1 QISNA
6 RAMLA
11 QALKISSR
19 INDQKDI
26 ADIFNEMGNVEK
38 QAGNYDI
45 AIKHYRKAA
54 EVYQS
59 LSNFDSKALCI
70 RKIGEIQIIKKQF
83 TEAEENINQ
92 SIKTGFQTGNAYLKS
107 YGYLAKHDLY
117 KAKGNHKLALSNYIL
132 HTKIKD
138 SLENL
143 KRNEANLEAQLDLE
157 LDQKKTEIKVMEAE
171 VETLKQKAELD
182 KANIEK
188 QRNFRNFL
196 IVVILLVL
204 TLLGAAILSFWQ
216 KRKYA
221 QALEEKIEEI
231 KQINEKLIESETH
244 LKQTVQT
251 KDKLFSIIAHDLRSP
266 FTALVGLSEV
276 LSEKSNELSSEE
288 IAELSKHIHQSA
300 TGVLALTDNLLSWSR
315 SQTGKLTINPQTFS
329 LKEIVDNIV
338 TVASIPA
345 QEKKIAINTKI
356 GNDLNIYADFDTIST
371 AIRNLISNAIK
382 FTPTGGSISVS
393 GKKVLNYIEIKVAD
407 TGIGIEP
414 ENLAKL
420 FRVDGL
426 TTKGTNQE
434 SGTGLGLI
442 LCKEFVEKN
451 NGNIS
456 VESIIGLGTTFTITI
471 PVND

>member
-1 QISNA
+1 
-6 RAMLA
+6 
-11 QALKISSR
+11 
-19 INDQKDI
+19 
-26 ADIFNEMGNVEK
+26 
-38 QAGNYDI
+38 
-45 AIKHYRKAA
+45 
-54 EVYQS
+54 
-59 LSNFDSKALCI
+59 
-70 RKIGEIQIIKKQF
+70 
-83 TEAEENINQ
+83 
-92 SIKTGFQTGNAYLKS
+92 
-107 YGYLAKHDLY
+107 
-117 KAKGNHKLALSNYIL
+117 
-132 HTKIKD
+132 
-138 SLENL
+138 
-143 KRNEANLEAQLDLE
+143 
-157 LDQKKTEIKVMEAE
+157 
-171 VETLKQKAELD
+171 
-182 KANIEK
+182 
-188 QRNFRNFL
+188 
-196 IVVILLVL
+196 
-204 TLLGAAILSFWQ
+204 
-216 KRKYA
+216 
-221 QALEEKIEEI
+221 
-231 KQINEKLIESETH
+231 QINEKLIESETH